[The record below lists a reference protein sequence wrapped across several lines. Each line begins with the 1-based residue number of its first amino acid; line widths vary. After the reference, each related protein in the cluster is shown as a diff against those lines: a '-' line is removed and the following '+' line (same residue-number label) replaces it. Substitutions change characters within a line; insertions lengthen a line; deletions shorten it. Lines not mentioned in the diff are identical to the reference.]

1 MLPVR
6 ILRSGIRRV
15 STYYGGFQTTN
26 LKLLNSFCADLPSSY
41 AVASIVFSQKRY
53 ASSKN
58 PYAVLGIKQGASK
71 VEVKKA
77 YRVMA
82 RKHHP
87 DAPGG
92 SHEKFQEIQAAY
104 EQVKTGMWIQK
115 SEDGSPTSGGGD
127 GVSGGNRYSGFHYT
141 TRTHSRSKVSYDEF
155 YTEMHT
161 GKVKK
166 NPFED
171 DDEEEMARKDPRR
184 SPFELNEIAFQAWLR
199 FIIVWCLLFTTL
211 RIGLFLLFP
220 PQWEKPNRKPPPKE
234 LRKKP
239 PPPKPIVH
247 ANTPLVS

>member
-1 MLPVR
+1 MLSFR

-15 STYYGGFQTTN
+15 PSCCDGFQTTN
-26 LKLLNSFCADLPSSY
+26 LKLFNSFRAGLPYVCAATPL
-41 AVASIVFSQKRY
+41 ILSQKRY

-58 PYAVLGIKQGASK
+58 PYTVLGIKQGASK
-71 VEVKKA
+71 EEVKKA

-104 EQVKTGMWIQK
+104 DQVKSGVWIQK
-115 SEDGSPTSGGGD
+115 NEDGSPTSQGGD
-127 GVSGGNRYSGFHYT
+127 GASGGNRYSGFHYT
-141 TRTHSRSKVSYDEF
+141 TRTHKRSKVSYDEF

-171 DDEEEMARKDPRR
+171 DDDEDMTRKDSQRT
-184 SPFELNEIAFQAWLR
+184 PFELNEIAFQAWLR
-199 FIIVWCLLFTTL
+199 FIIMWCLLFTTL
-211 RIGLFLLFP
+211 RVGLFLLFP

-239 PPPKPIVH
+239 PPPRPIVH
-247 ANTPLVS
+247 AGTPLVS